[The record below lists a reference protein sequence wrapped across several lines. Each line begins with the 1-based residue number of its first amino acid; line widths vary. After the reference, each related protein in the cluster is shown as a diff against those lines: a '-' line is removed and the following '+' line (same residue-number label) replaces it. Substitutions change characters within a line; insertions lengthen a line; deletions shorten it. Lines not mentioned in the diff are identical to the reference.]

1 MILSS
6 EFNEQKKILIICTC
20 KSLTCICMR
29 ISIEADSKVIAI
41 LNLGFNSKR
50 LLHRNLVEFNMRLE
64 LTTNVLRVRPIG
76 NAYECLETEDIE

>member
-1 MILSS
+1 
-6 EFNEQKKILIICTC
+6 
-20 KSLTCICMR
+20 MR